1 MITLQE
7 FYLYA
12 KVIGAT
18 GSAITAFYGAYK
30 YFSAVYKQRKSID
43 ETVTLLATNH
53 LPHIQKSLDEH
64 GRMFEAQNRVLQT
77 ITSDVRN
84 VGTKVDGIESRLED
98 TKKGVHTLG
107 ESFLRHIESVT
118 KEPPRKRRK

>member
-1 MITLQE
+1 MIITLQE

-12 KVIGAT
+12 KVIGAA
-18 GSAITAFYGAYK
+18 GSATATVYGITK
-30 YFSAVYKQRKSID
+30 YFIAVYNQRKTLS

-53 LPHIQKSLDEH
+53 LPHIQASLDSH
-64 GRMFEAQNRVLQT
+64 GKIFAEQGKVLESL
-77 ITSDVRN
+77 TSDVRN

-107 ESFLRHIESVT
+107 ESFLRHLENA
-118 KEPPRKRRK
+118 EPPRKRRKT